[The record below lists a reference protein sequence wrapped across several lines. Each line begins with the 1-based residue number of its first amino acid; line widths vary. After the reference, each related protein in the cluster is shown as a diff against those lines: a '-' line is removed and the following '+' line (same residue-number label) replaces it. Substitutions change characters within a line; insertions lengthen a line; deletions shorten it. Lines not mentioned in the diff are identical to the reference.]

1 MFFLLCLS
9 AQSQDLLVKEKDG
22 LYGFFEKKT
31 MVVDF
36 QFDSVDQQY
45 DGSFA
50 VRKAGKWG
58 LISKEGKEAIPCKYD
73 FLYSTYYPRYI
84 VSYNGMLGV
93 VDTIG
98 TVIFDFL
105 YDEIDHVD
113 QDTQALVKYQGKW
126 CWYKNGAYIYDDD
139 FIFHTPDTG
148 ALFPGCQQGIGSYED
163 LTNCANEKMLQYI
176 FTMIKYPA
184 QARRQGIQ
192 GQIFVQFTV
201 TRDGVIK
208 DPIIRRKLGGGC
220 DEEVIRVV
228 NSMPEMIPAIVDG
241 KNVSSI
247 YILPVQ
253 FKLR

>member
-1 MFFLLCLS
+1 
-9 AQSQDLLVKEKDG
+9 
-22 LYGFFEKKT
+22 
-31 MVVDF
+31 
-36 QFDSVDQQY
+36 
-45 DGSFA
+45 
-50 VRKAGKWG
+50 
-58 LISKEGKEAIPCKYD
+58 
-73 FLYSTYYPRYI
+73 
-84 VSYNGMLGV
+84 
-93 VDTIG
+93 
-98 TVIFDFL
+98 
-105 YDEIDHVD
+105 
-113 QDTQALVKYQGKW
+113 
-126 CWYKNGAYIYDDD
+126 
-139 FIFHTPDTG
+139 
-148 ALFPGCQQGIGSYED
+148 
-163 LTNCANEKMLQYI
+163 
-176 FTMIKYPA
+176 MIKYPA